1 MRIERVDVY
10 CYELTY
16 VHGRYVMSGGR
27 VIETLPSTVVRVTT
41 ASGVEGFGEV
51 CPLGPAYL
59 AAHGAGARAAL
70 GALAP
75 AVLGVEAGNL
85 GAVNAAMDTAL
96 MGHGYAKSAIDTAC
110 WDAFGRS
117 VGLPS
122 ATSSEA
128 GSSKRSRSTSL
139 CLSPRHRR

>member
-1 MRIERVDVY
+1 MRIARVDVY
-10 CYELTY
+10 GYDLSY

-41 ASGVEGFGEV
+41 SSGVEGFGEV

-59 AAHGAGARAAL
+59 PSHGAGARAAL
-70 GALAP
+70 GELAP

-110 WDAFGRS
+110 WGALGRS
-117 VGLPS
+117 P
-122 ATSSEA
+122 
-128 GSSKRSRSTSL
+128 
-139 CLSPRHRR
+139 